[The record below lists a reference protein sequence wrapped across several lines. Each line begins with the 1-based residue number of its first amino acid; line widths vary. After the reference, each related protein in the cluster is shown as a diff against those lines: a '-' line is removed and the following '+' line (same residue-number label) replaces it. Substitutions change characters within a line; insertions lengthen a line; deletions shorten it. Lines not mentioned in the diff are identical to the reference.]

1 MRRGR
6 RTGTGSKDFHAQIHS
21 WYAYSWSAVPKHE
34 ILKSSE
40 MLCRVSADI
49 SKDRCS
55 SNLRSKQLMK
65 CLQLLSPRKWKHC
78 AYPPDLSM
86 TVDQSK
92 CLNGRETWIYSSTA
106 RQYVKFHHQER
117 CEISKPV
124 YYLFIALRSRP
135 PATKTQSDC
144 VHSTKRLFSLLLL
157 LLPHTHTH
165 THRHSCFP
173 EVLQFLCD
181 YTLVTWMFIK
191 CPGALSANDIVS
203 PAHERSLATRSII
216 TSTLP
221 LSPIWFVKKLP
232 WCLTFY

>member
-6 RTGTGSKDFHAQIHS
+6 RTGTGSKDFHAQSHS

-157 LLPHTHTH
+157 LLPHTQTQ
-165 THRHSCFP
+165 
-173 EVLQFLCD
+173 L
-181 YTLVTWMFIK
+181 
-191 CPGALSANDIVS
+191 
-203 PAHERSLATRSII
+203 
-216 TSTLP
+216 
-221 LSPIWFVKKLP
+221 LP
-232 WCLTFY
+232 WGASVFVWLHSGDLDVHKVPRGAICKRYSQSCTRAVPSDQIHYYIHSSSVTDLVC